1 MKGII
6 ALCLLALLAG
16 CSAKQ
21 VRPEISSAIL
31 YRTTIDGA
39 TGQLVLP
46 RDLQRKVI
54 TQKPSYGK
62 AWAPFNFEVFI
73 GEPLSK
79 ALVADLRSR
88 IPFARVGDAPDGR
101 PATIRIA
108 ASDVSIEF
116 GVDDEKATSFWRTG
130 IIGLATDVVPGAKV
144 ILRGSLS
151 IDGGAPEFVE
161 VVGVGAIPMAYARLE
176 QADIT
181 KAIGLAIE
189 DAATKL
195 GDLAEARAK
204 K

>member
-6 ALCLLALLAG
+6 ALCLLALIAG

-21 VRPEISSAIL
+21 VRPEIADTIL

-46 RDLQRKVI
+46 RDFQRKVI

-79 ALVADLRSR
+79 ALVADFRSR
-88 IPFARVGDAPDGR
+88 IPSARVGDAPDGR

-116 GVDDEKATSFWRTG
+116 GVDDANATSFWRAG
-130 IIGLATDVVPGAKV
+130 VVGLATDVVPSAKAT
-144 ILRGSLS
+144 LRASLS
-151 IDGGAPEFVE
+151 IDGGAPELVE
-161 VVGVGAIPMAYARLE
+161 VVGVGATPMAYARLE
-176 QADIT
+176 QSDIT
-181 KAIGLAIE
+181 KAIGLAID
-189 DAATKL
+189 DAAAKL
-195 GDLAEARAK
+195 GDLAEAKTK